1 MYMGREQNETEK
13 RRRIILEGIR
23 ENLSF
28 TDIASQLGIKRS
40 DLLREVNNMRRA
52 SDPEFRDAQRLGQTK
67 LDEDKQRTSK
77 KHEEKFYDMTGM
89 TLREKSFLNMLNFYK
104 PEILTILRSDDPE
117 SAIRKLSSST
127 RRSLIHNGILERYKS
142 EITQQAI
149 DQLT

>member
-1 MYMGREQNETEK
+1 
-13 RRRIILEGIR
+13 
-23 ENLSF
+23 
-28 TDIASQLGIKRS
+28 
-40 DLLREVNNMRRA
+40 
-52 SDPEFRDAQRLGQTK
+52 
-67 LDEDKQRTSK
+67 
-77 KHEEKFYDMTGM
+77 MTGM
-89 TLREKSFLNMLNFYK
+89 TLREKSFLNMLNFSK